1 MEHQLGED
9 VVRRHRIDIATSGE
23 DADDPADVKLRKRKS
38 AIARRWQ
45 RWFHQTVLGLIGAVL
60 VLFITQWLLTVGLC
74 PAGIDAAEG
83 VESYC
88 ACSYYELHCV
98 VALITTKP
106 EAILSLLPSLSVA
119 LLPVILQIQEYVTL
133 VRPFL
138 SESQGDTIFKK
149 AQESE
154 ERPSMQQE
162 LGFMGEV
169 KTELQH
175 LYSLLQREFMDPQ
188 YGCTRKYRLAVL
200 IDDLDRCPKDVV
212 VKVLE
217 AVILLLCDAPITVY
231 LAIDPRLVT
240 TAIEEG
246 YGQMFE
252 KAKISGEEFLDKI
265 VQIPFCLPDIHHSK
279 KRSFLSKTVEGGEL
293 HPQKIYQRINT
304 HVTSRDMLM
313 K

>member
-217 AVILLLCDAPITVY
+217 AVILLLCDAPITSILLSTHGLSPLRLRRATVRCLRKQRYLEKSFWIRSYKFRSVY
-231 LAIDPRLVT
+231 PTFTTVRSGPSYPRLLKEVN
-240 TAIEEG
+240 
-246 YGQMFE
+246 
-252 KAKISGEEFLDKI
+252 
-265 VQIPFCLPDIHHSK
+265 CIH
-279 KRSFLSKTVEGGEL
+279 KRFTNGS
-293 HPQKIYQRINT
+293 T
-304 HVTSRDMLM
+304 HM
-313 K
+313 